1 MSKGYIYKKV
11 DAFTGNGSKGNPAA
25 FMILGDER
33 FSSEQFLDI
42 ASAHKGVISEFVFVQ
57 DSDAA
62 DLKLT
67 YYSSECEV
75 DFCGHGTIA
84 AMYELI
90 KDDPKLYAKEH
101 IQIETNK
108 KGILTVYNH
117 IKDED
122 AIYISAPKAKVYEV
136 NVELAEAATA
146 LGTKVDA
153 ISQEYPMAVID
164 AGLKTLI
171 IPILSLQDEVTILP
185 DIDVLKEFAINS
197 DIDIILIFSKETS
210 DNSRYA
216 HTRVFSPKYG
226 YLEDPATGSG
236 NSAFAYYLLMNN
248 YWTGKPIAVEQGN
261 INMIYNAV
269 RLRAENEE
277 VLFGGAATVKI
288 SGMYY
293 I

>member
-1 MSKGYIYKKV
+1 MNKGYIYKKV

-25 FMILGDER
+25 FMILGDEH
-33 FSSEQFLDI
+33 FSDEQFLDI
-42 ASAHKGVISEFVFVQ
+42 ASAHKGFISEFVFVQ
-57 DSDAA
+57 NSDVA

-90 KDDPKLYAKEH
+90 KDDPKLYAKER

-122 AIYISAPKAKVYEV
+122 AIYISAPKANVYDV
-136 NVELAEAATA
+136 NVELSDVAKA
-146 LGTKVDA
+146 LGITVDV

-171 IPILSLQDEVTILP
+171 IPISSLQDEVTILP
-185 DIDVLKEFAINS
+185 DIDVLKEFVIDS
-197 DIDIILIFSKETS
+197 DIDIILLFSKETS
-210 DNSRYA
+210 DNNYYA
-216 HTRVFSPKYG
+216 HTRVFSPRFG

-236 NSAFAYYLLMNN
+236 NSAFAYYLLMNK
-248 YWTGKPIAVEQGN
+248 YWNGKPIAVEQGN
-261 INMIYNAV
+261 KNMIYNAV

-277 VLFGGAATVKI
+277 VLFGGTATVKI

-293 I
+293 T